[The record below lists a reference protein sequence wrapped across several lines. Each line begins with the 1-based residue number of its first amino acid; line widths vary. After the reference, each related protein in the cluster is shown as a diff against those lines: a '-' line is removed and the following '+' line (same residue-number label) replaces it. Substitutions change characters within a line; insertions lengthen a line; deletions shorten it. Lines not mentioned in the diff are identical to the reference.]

1 MVLTIGCIE
10 VTLMIMTVSAAT
22 VESSVSSTM
31 SFSLGSAAVVVASV
45 LPASLFAYHLH
56 LSRRKKGEAP
66 VRWSWLP
73 VLGYALEMGNRPL
86 ELLTECA
93 KQYGEI
99 FGLVV
104 AGNRMFIIA
113 DPHSYQL
120 IFTKNKDLSSE
131 EFHTS
136 VATNMF
142 GATPSV
148 LGKTYPELIFF
159 VHTTKIPSHY
169 LS

>member
-1 MVLTIGCIE
+1 
-10 VTLMIMTVSAAT
+10 MTASAAAHLQ
-22 VESSVSSTM
+22 SSTTM
-31 SFSLGSAAVVVASV
+31 SFSMGSAAIIVAAV
-45 LPASLFAYHLH
+45 LPVGLFAYHSH
-56 LSRRKKGEAP
+56 LSRRKKGEPP

-86 ELLTECA
+86 ELLIECA

-104 AGNRMFIIA
+104 AGNRLFIIT

-120 IFTKNKDLSSE
+120 IFTKNKDLSYQ

-142 GATPSV
+142 GANPAV
-148 LGKTYPELIFF
+148 LGITKRLISNFF
-159 VHTTKIPSHY
+159 S
-169 LS
+169 